1 MTLFLVTLAEP
12 SKLNTEINAE
22 LLRSLFV
29 SENKCA
35 SVVKKSHCSWVSS
48 QNMEY
53 GPTLSPSRK
62 LQKKTK
68 RMAYTATST
77 LRICYSKTQ
86 PEYAGQNQFQVDEA

>member
-53 GPTLSPSRK
+53 GPTLTQ
-62 LQKKTK
+62 QKTTEKTK

-86 PEYAGQNQFQVDEA
+86 PEYAGQNHFQVDEA

>member
-48 QNMEY
+48 QNIEY
-53 GPTLSPSRK
+53 GPTLTQ
-62 LQKKTK
+62 QKTTEKTK

-77 LRICYSKTQ
+77 LRICYSKIQ

>member
-48 QNMEY
+48 QNIEY
-53 GPTLSPSRK
+53 GPTLTQ
-62 LQKKTK
+62 QKTTEKTK

>member
-53 GPTLSPSRK
+53 GPTLTQ
-62 LQKKTK
+62 QKTTEKTK

-86 PEYAGQNQFQVDEA
+86 PEYAGQNQFQVAEA

>member
-48 QNMEY
+48 QNIEY
-53 GPTLSPSRK
+53 GPTLTQ
-62 LQKKTK
+62 QKTTEKTK

-86 PEYAGQNQFQVDEA
+86 PEYAGQNQFQVAEA

>member
-53 GPTLSPSRK
+53 GPTLTQQKTTEKNKEDGLHSNFHSQNLL
-62 LQKKTK
+62 LQDS
-68 RMAYTATST
+68 A
-77 LRICYSKTQ
+77 
-86 PEYAGQNQFQVDEA
+86 

>member
-53 GPTLSPSRK
+53 GPTLTQ
-62 LQKKTK
+62 QKTTEKTK